1 MAERRRIA
9 AIVNPISG
17 PRNMLPR
24 VRTIARAVERLGG
37 RLDVLVTQGPRHA
50 TELASELDGE
60 VEAVLVV
67 GGDGT
72 VGEVLNG
79 LARQRSRNQLAPTLK
94 GIDAD
99 GESRVPRLSV
109 PMLILRTGTENL
121 LAREMN
127 MPTDPEQVT
136 DTLLC
141 GEQFAADVGVIN
153 EHRFLAIAGIG
164 FDAECV
170 VRMNR
175 LRRGH
180 ITHGDYFWPIW
191 RTYWEYRYPVL
202 RVDVDGERIFE
213 GRGFVLIGNIS
224 LYSAGLRMLMKARND
239 DGLLDVGVFP
249 CESRRKMLI
258 HACRAFLR
266 RHVGR
271 GGVMYRQCRTARICS
286 DDHVP
291 IEVDG
296 ELRGHL
302 PAECS
307 VQPGA
312 VSFLRSASTAKDQ
325 STPGG

>member
-50 TELASELDGE
+50 TELASELGGE

-79 LARQRSRNQLAPTLK
+79 LAGVGR
-94 GIDAD
+94 AD
-99 GESRVPRLSV
+99 REGRVRRV

-136 DTLLC
+136 DTLLR

-153 EHRFLAIAGIG
+153 EHRFLAVAGIG

-175 LRRGH
+175 SRCGH

-213 GRGFVLIGNIS
+213 GRGFVLIGNIPR
-224 LYSAGLRMLMKARND
+224 YSGGLRMLMKARID
-239 DGLLDVGVFP
+239 DGLLDVGIFP
-249 CESRRKMLI
+249 CESRRKMLG
-258 HACRAFLR
+258 HACRAYLR
-266 RHVGR
+266 RHIGR
-271 GGVMYRQCRTARICS
+271 GGTIYRQCRTVRVCS
-286 DDHVP
+286 DDKVP

-312 VSFLRSASTAKDQ
+312 VSFLRSAYTAKDH
-325 STPGG
+325 STPRS

>member
-1 MAERRRIA
+1 MAERRRFA

-17 PRNMLPR
+17 RRNMLPR

-50 TELASELDGE
+50 TEL
-60 VEAVLVV
+60 EAVLVV

-72 VGEVLNG
+72 VGEVVNG
-79 LARQRSRNQLAPTLK
+79 LAGSR
-94 GIDAD
+94 
-99 GESRVPRLSV
+99 V
-109 PMLILRTGTENL
+109 PMLILGTGTENL

-136 DTLLC
+136 DTLLR

-153 EHRFLAIAGIG
+153 GHRFLAVAGIG

-191 RTYWEYRYPVL
+191 RTFWEYRYPVL

-213 GRGFVLIGNIS
+213 GRGFVLIGNIAR
-224 LYSAGLRMLMKARND
+224 YSAGLRMLMKARND

-249 CESRRKMLI
+249 CASRREMFG
-258 HACRAFLR
+258 HACRAYLR

-271 GGVMYRQCRTARICS
+271 GGTLYRQCRTTRISS
-286 DDHVP
+286 DEAVP

-296 ELRGHL
+296 ELRGYL

-312 VSFLRSASTAKDQ
+312 VRFLRVRA
-325 STPGG
+325 GM

>member
-1 MAERRRIA
+1 MRYASSDYDPTRHVGGLMAERRRFA

-17 PRNMLPR
+17 CQDMLPR
-24 VRTIARAVERLGG
+24 VRTIVRAVERLGG

-50 TELASELDGE
+50 TQLASELGGE

-79 LARQRSRNQLAPTLK
+79 LAGSR
-94 GIDAD
+94 
-99 GESRVPRLSV
+99 V

-121 LAREMN
+121 LARELG

-136 DTLLC
+136 DTLLR
-141 GEQFAADVGVIN
+141 GEPYAADVGVIN
-153 EHRFLAIAGIG
+153 GQRFLAVAGIG

-170 VRMNR
+170 VRMNPT
-175 LRRGH
+175 RRGH

-191 RTYWEYRYPVL
+191 RTFWEYRYPVL
-202 RVDVDGERIFE
+202 RVEVDGVRIFE
-213 GRGFVLIGNIS
+213 GRGFVLIGNIAR
-224 LYSAGLRMLMKARND
+224 YSAGLRMLMKARND

-249 CESRRKMLI
+249 CASRGAMFG
-258 HACRAFLR
+258 HACRAFIR

-271 GGVMYRQCRTARICS
+271 GGMLYRQCRTTRISS
-286 DDHVP
+286 DEAVP

-296 ELRGHL
+296 ELGGHL

-312 VSFLRSASTAKDQ
+312 VSFLRSPSNT
-325 STPGG
+325 

>member
-1 MAERRRIA
+1 MAERRRFA

-17 PRNMLPR
+17 RRNMLPR

-50 TELASELDGE
+50 TQLASELGGE

-79 LARQRSRNQLAPTLK
+79 LAGSRK
-94 GIDAD
+94 
-99 GESRVPRLSV
+99 

-121 LAREMN
+121 LARELG

-136 DTLLC
+136 DTLLR
-141 GEQFAADVGVIN
+141 GEQFATDVGVIN
-153 EHRFLAIAGIG
+153 EHRFLAVAGIG

-170 VRMNR
+170 VRMNPS
-175 LRRGH
+175 RRGH

-191 RTYWEYRYPVL
+191 RTFWAYRYPMLTVEADG
-202 RVDVDGERIFE
+202 DVIFE
-213 GRGFVLIGNIS
+213 GRGFALIGNIAR
-224 LYSAGLRMLMKARND
+224 YSAGMRILSKARND
-239 DGLLDVGVFP
+239 DGLLDLGIFP
-249 CESRRKMLI
+249 CESRRRMLG
-258 HACRAFLR
+258 HACRALLR
-266 RHVGR
+266 RHVGPR
-271 GGVMYRQCRTARICS
+271 GMIYRQCRTIRVSSNEA
-286 DDHVP
+286 VP

-296 ELRGHL
+296 ELGGHL

-307 VQPGA
+307 VHSGA
-312 VSFLRSASTAKDQ
+312 VSFLRSPSNT
-325 STPGG
+325 

>member
-1 MAERRRIA
+1 MAERRRFV

-17 PRNMLPR
+17 RRNMLPR

-50 TELASELDGE
+50 TQLADGLSDDI
-60 VEAVLVV
+60 EAVLVV

-72 VGEVLNG
+72 VGEVVNG
-79 LARQRSRNQLAPTLK
+79 LAGVGRADRGSDEPTEK
-94 GIDAD
+94 G
-99 GESRVPRLSV
+99 GSGRVRRV

-121 LAREMN
+121 VAREMN
-127 MPTDPEQVT
+127 MPTDPGQVT
-136 DTLLC
+136 DTLLR
-141 GEQFAADVGVIN
+141 GEQFATDVGVIN
-153 EHRFLAIAGIG
+153 EHRFLAVAGIG

-170 VRMNR
+170 VRMNPS
-175 LRRGH
+175 RRGH

-191 RTYWEYRYPVL
+191 RTYWAYRYPIL
-202 RVDVDGERIFE
+202 SVDADGERIFD
-213 GRGFVLIGNIS
+213 GRGFVLIGNIAR
-224 LYSAGLRMLMKARND
+224 YSAGLRMLMKARND
-239 DGLLDVGVFP
+239 DGLLDLGVFP
-249 CESRRKMLI
+249 CESRRRMFG

-271 GGVMYRQCRTARICS
+271 GGMMYRQCRTVRVSS
-286 DDHVP
+286 DDKVP

-296 ELRGHL
+296 ELGGHL

-312 VSFLRSASTAKDQ
+312 VSFLRMSDV
-325 STPGG
+325 G